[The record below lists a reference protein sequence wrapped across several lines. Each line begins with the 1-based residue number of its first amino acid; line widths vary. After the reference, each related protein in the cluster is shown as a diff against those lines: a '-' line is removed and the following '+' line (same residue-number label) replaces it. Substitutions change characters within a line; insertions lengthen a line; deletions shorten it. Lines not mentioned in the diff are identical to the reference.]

1 MGLISR
7 VSSRTYSLIFRN
19 PNTTTKKI
27 NMQLTGTFV
36 ILASAI
42 SSISAM
48 TLDSMGR
55 KCGYRYCKSGQY
67 CTKWQAYKGCHNKK
81 PAGGFCKDSGM
92 ECISGYCNWG
102 QKKCYA

>member
-19 PNTTTKKI
+19 PNTTIQKI
-27 NMQLTGTFV
+27 NMQLTGTLV

-48 TLDSMGR
+48 STMGK
-55 KCGYRYCKSGQY
+55 KCGPRKYCKSGQY
-67 CTKWQAYKGCHNKK
+67 CTKWQSYKGCHNKK
-81 PAGGFCKDSGM
+81 PAGGSCTHSGM
-92 ECISGYCNWG
+92 ECMSGYCNWG